1 MLELIV
7 AVTFAIF
14 VWWFSTGAI
23 LYLDNLARATFRWSL
38 IIFGGITAGALVCL
52 SKLSNQLTVSGAYAG
67 FVCAICVWGWVE
79 LSFLTG
85 IVTGPNKTPW
95 RPPPAPLAPLA
106 PLVSQVGQS
115 GLKFLRLKMALGA
128 LLYHE
133 LLIAF
138 FGLVIFFLTYD
149 KHNQVAMATY
159 LVLWVMRSSS
169 KVNLFLGV
177 RNWSAEFLPDHL
189 RYMKSFFRQRAMN
202 WLFPISVTVSLV
214 CLYQLSIEAF
224 APQTTVE
231 QKTGL
236 ILVGALLA
244 LGLLEHLLMVM
255 PFTANAIWK
264 WALPKRGTVTPQNIS
279 SITKITKEVR

>member
-1 MLELIV
+1 MLELTV
-7 AVTFAIF
+7 AVSFAIF

-23 LYLDNLARATFRWSL
+23 LYLDNLAQATFRWSL
-38 IIFGGITAGALVCL
+38 ILFGGVAAAALVCL
-52 SKLSNQLTVSGAYAG
+52 AKLGSDLTVSGAYAG
-67 FVCAICVWGWVE
+67 FTSAICVWGWIE

-85 IVTGPNKTPW
+85 VVTGPNKTPW
-95 RPPPAPLAPLA
+95 RPPVA
-106 PLVSQVGQS
+106 GQPEI
-115 GLKFLRLKMALGA
+115 KFQRLKMAIGA

-138 FGLVIFFLTYD
+138 FGLVIFFLSFE

-189 RYMKSFFRQRAMN
+189 RYMKSFFKRRAMN
-202 WLFPISVTVSLV
+202 WLFPISVSISLIS
-214 CLYQLSIEAF
+214 LYLLSMEAF
-224 APQTTVE
+224 AQQTSIAE
-231 QKTGL
+231 KTGL

-244 LGLLEHLLMVM
+244 LGLFEHLLMVM

-264 WALPKRGTVTPQNIS
+264 WALPQKTIPNPKIIS

>member
-1 MLELIV
+1 MAELLI
-7 AVTFAIF
+7 AVSFAIF
-14 VWWFSTGAI
+14 VWWFGTGAI
-23 LYLDNLARATFRWSL
+23 LYLDNLAKATFRWSL
-38 IIFGGITAGALVCL
+38 IIFGGIAGAALVCVA
-52 SKLSNQLTVSGAYAG
+52 KLGDQLTVSGAYAG

-85 IVTGPNKTPW
+85 VITGPNKMPW
-95 RPPPAPLAPLA
+95 RMPVAEQPER
-106 PLVSQVGQS
+106 
-115 GLKFLRLKMALGA
+115 KFQRLKMALSA

-138 FGLVIFFLTYD
+138 FGLLIFLLSYD
-149 KHNQVAMATY
+149 KQNQVAMATY

-189 RYMKSFFRQRAMN
+189 RYMKSFFKRRAMN
-202 WLFPISVTVSLV
+202 WLFPISITVSLI
-214 CLYQLSIEAF
+214 CLYQLSLEVF

-244 LGLLEHLLMVM
+244 LGLIEHLLMVV

-264 WALPKRGTVTPQNIS
+264 WALPAHSVPTSKTIS
-279 SITKITKEVR
+279 SITNITKEVP

>member
-1 MLELIV
+1 MAELLI
-7 AVTFAIF
+7 AVSFAIF
-14 VWWFSTGAI
+14 IWWFSTGAI
-23 LYLDNLARATFRWSL
+23 LYLDNLAKATFRWSL
-38 IIFGGITAGALVCL
+38 IIFGGITGAALICL
-52 SKLSNQLTVSGAYAG
+52 AKLGDQLTVSGAYAG

-85 IVTGPNKTPW
+85 VITGPNKTPW
-95 RPPPAPLAPLA
+95 RPPIG
-106 PLVSQVGQS
+106 GQS
-115 GLKFLRLKMALGA
+115 ELKFQRLKMAISA

-138 FGLVIFFLTYD
+138 FGLVIFLLTYD

-159 LVLWVMRSSS
+159 LVLWIMRSSS

-189 RYMKSFFRQRAMN
+189 RYMKSFFKRRAMN
-202 WLFPISVTVSLV
+202 WLFPISVAVSLA
-214 CLYQLSIEAF
+214 CLYQLSLEAF

-244 LGLLEHLLMVM
+244 LGLIEHLLMVV

-264 WALPKRGTVTPQNIS
+264 WALPANAVPTSKSIS
-279 SITKITKEVR
+279 SISKITKEVR

>member
-1 MLELIV
+1 MVELVI
-7 AVTFAIF
+7 AVSFAIF

-23 LYLDNLARATFRWSL
+23 LYLDNLAKATFRWSL
-38 IIFGGITAGALVCL
+38 ILFGGITAAALVCL
-52 SKLSNQLTVSGAYAG
+52 AKLSDQLTVSGAYAG

-85 IVTGPNKTPW
+85 VVTGPNKTAW
-95 RPPPAPLAPLA
+95 RPPLA
-106 PLVSQVGQS
+106 GQS
-115 GLKFLRLKMALGA
+115 ELKFQRLKMAVSA

-138 FGLVIFFLTYD
+138 FGFVIFFLTYD

-189 RYMKSFFRQRAMN
+189 RYMKSFFKRRAMN
-202 WLFPISVTVSLV
+202 WLFPISVSISLIS
-214 CLYQLSIEAF
+214 LYLLSIEAF
-224 APQTTVE
+224 AQQTTIAE
-231 QKTGL
+231 KTGL

-244 LGLLEHLLMVM
+244 LGLIEHLLMVV
-255 PFTANAIWK
+255 PFSANAIWK
-264 WALPKRGTVTPQNIS
+264 WALPASAVPPSKTIS